1 MRTSFISRF
10 CLFTLTA
17 ITFSQMA
24 FANEALSQAER
35 NALVKED
42 IAGTQ
47 VLSEVCPTLIG
58 KNATFE
64 QNIQKLIQTNLK
76 AYSGQNMTFAAL
88 QNDAEYKS
96 LLADAHQTLKET
108 STNKQKTVCEDVLSY
123 QE

>member
-17 ITFSQMA
+17 ITLSQMA

-96 LLADAHQTLKET
+96 RLADAQQTLKET
-108 STNKQKTVCEDVLSY
+108 STDEQKTVCEDVLSY

>member
-17 ITFSQMA
+17 ITLSQMA

-76 AYSGQNMTFAAL
+76 AYSGQNMTFAA
-88 QNDAEYKS
+88 
-96 LLADAHQTLKET
+96 
-108 STNKQKTVCEDVLSY
+108 
-123 QE
+123 

>member
-64 QNIQKLIQTNLK
+64 QNIQKLLCTRQI
-76 AYSGQNMTFAAL
+76 S
-88 QNDAEYKS
+88 
-96 LLADAHQTLKET
+96 
-108 STNKQKTVCEDVLSY
+108 
-123 QE
+123 

>member
-1 MRTSFISRF
+1 MWNEEHCHKNQVLRTICKPYLLLLLLSFAS
-10 CLFTLTA
+10 CSLF
-17 ITFSQMA
+17 Q
-24 FANEALSQAER
+24 
-35 NALVKED
+35 KD

-88 QNDAEYKS
+88 QTDAEYKS

-108 STNKQKTVCEDVLSY
+108 STDEQKTVCEDVLSY